1 VTSFFRNRHPLE
13 SYFFVSVLIALLMA
27 ALGLLL
33 FGSPGNDDAYITFWP
48 AHTFAQFGEVLN
60 YNGERLEQSS
70 SLLHVLLLGGTS
82 VVTGLEPHEFGKLFS
97 LLFGL
102 IAIPLTALFAERCKP
117 GTGIAAA
124 LLAALTIP
132 LMYWSMGGLETS
144 LVACVGI
151 GVAMSAARFFEKGSI
166 LPFALAG
173 LAWLLVRPESPFTLL
188 FAIGLF
194 WFGSRDKE
202 RRSAVQLGVMV
213 IALAAAIALFRYNY
227 FGSILPQPALAKG
240 EVGLDRFTAG
250 ARYLYYS
257 LPWLVMAV
265 GLPALWKQGAIGRF
279 GASLALANL
288 AFCFASGG
296 DWMLG
301 GRFLA
306 HTMPMM
312 ATGVALLLSK
322 RHIAVTGLAS
332 AYLLVAAV
340 YFTSNSSTG
349 MPIWVEREKLAGWGW
364 WETSSRVQVR
374 DIPVFEELDRVVSRL
389 ALDDERITIMSSQ
402 MGFVAYHLSLRH
414 YGKIQILD
422 RLSLATNTLL
432 KNPEFQDGRKT
443 AAGYDVPYEFIF
455 ERDHALENEI
465 GPGGPEIIFDL
476 LEPTWGDDGRY
487 KMLYWQDS
495 MIWNPPPLRGQLF
508 PYSEYIAVRS
518 DLARKFGLGPQ
529 RLIAWPGGP
538 PGYLIGPRT
547 AETTK
552 PEGAVRTR

>member
-1 VTSFFRNRHPLE
+1 
-13 SYFFVSVLIALLMA
+13 MA
-27 ALGLLL
+27 ALGLVL

-48 AHTFAQFGEVLN
+48 AHSLAQFGEILN

-70 SLLHVLLLGGTS
+70 SLLHVLLLGGFS
-82 VVTGLEPHEFGKLFS
+82 AATGIEPHEFGKLFS
-97 LLFGL
+97 LLCGVV
-102 IAIPLTALFAERCKP
+102 AIPLTAFYAERCRP

-132 LMYWSMGGLETS
+132 IMYWSMGGLETS
-144 LVACVGI
+144 LTACVGI
-151 GVAMSAARFFEKGSI
+151 WVVFATARFFEKGSV
-166 LPFALAG
+166 LPFCLAA
-173 LAWLLVRPESPFTLL
+173 LAWLLVRPEAPLTLL
-188 FAIGLF
+188 MAIGLF
-194 WFGSRDKE
+194 WFGSRDRE
-202 RRSAVQLGVMV
+202 RIGAVQLG
-213 IALAAAIALFRYNY
+213 ALVVVLAVSIALFRLHY
-227 FGSILPQPALAKG
+227 FGSILPQPAMAKG
-240 EVGLDRFTAG
+240 EVGLERFSAG

-257 LPWLVMAV
+257 LPWLVLAV
-265 GLPALWKQGAIGRF
+265 GLPALWKQGAIGRI

-312 ATGVALLLSK
+312 ATGVALLLTK
-322 RHIAVTGLAS
+322 RHFAFTGLAS

-340 YFTSNSSTG
+340 VFTGNSSTG

-374 DIPVFEELDRVVSRL
+374 DIPVFEELDRVVTRL
-389 ALDDERITIMSSQ
+389 SAEDECFTIMSSQ

-422 RLSLATNTLL
+422 RLSLATDTLQR
-432 KNPEFQDGRKT
+432 NPEFQDGRKS
-443 AAGYDVPYEFIF
+443 AAGYDVSYETVF
-455 ERDHALENEI
+455 ERDHALVDEI

-487 KMLYWQDS
+487 KLVYWQDS

-508 PYSEYIAVRS
+508 PYSEFIAVRS
-518 DLARKFGLGPQ
+518 DIAKQFGLLPD
-529 RLIAWPGGP
+529 RFIAWPGEP
-538 PGYLIGPRT
+538 AGYSVGPRA
-547 AETTK
+547 AEAASTDSTL
-552 PEGAVRTR
+552 RTR